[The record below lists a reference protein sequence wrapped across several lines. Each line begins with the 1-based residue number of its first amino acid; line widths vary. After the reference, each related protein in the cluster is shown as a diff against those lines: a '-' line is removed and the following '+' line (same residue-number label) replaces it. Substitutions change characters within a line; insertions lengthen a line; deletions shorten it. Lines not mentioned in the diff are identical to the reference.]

1 MNQADRYLDDQA
13 EQERQQRAA
22 AEQFQQPMGAY
33 QQPVYQQPVY
43 LQPVYLQPVYQQPA
57 YVLQRMASMGEAWSN
72 FWSRWTFAGRASRS
86 EFWLMW
92 VWGLLIGIA
101 FWIVAIILAVLDLA
115 LVSLLFY
122 GIFCLAVIIPSLCLQ
137 VRRLHDLGYS
147 GWLWWLNFVPVG
159 GIVLFIF
166 FLLPSEPRPNR
177 YGPVPFQVQQ

>member
-33 QQPVYQQPVY
+33 Q
-43 LQPVYLQPVYQQPA
+43 QPVYQQPA

-86 EFWLMW
+86 EFWLMC
-92 VWGLLIGIA
+92 VWGLLIGGIA
-101 FWIVAIILAVLDLA
+101 FWTITGILTVSGLA
-115 LVSLLFY
+115 LIIIPLS

-159 GIVLFIF
+159 GLVLFIF